1 MLPYHGGEIFRL
13 AINSSKS
20 ANRIFSYM
28 VVCRFGGPKF
38 YILYRLLEKQ
48 ASVFEDSVVAL
59 IYIAGYLTA
68 KRKRKIQITVTSTM
82 KSKAALRQ
90 ILN

>member
-13 AINSSKS
+13 AINNSSKS
-20 ANRIFSYM
+20 PNRILSYM

-38 YILYRLLEKQ
+38 YILDRLLEKQ

-68 KRKRKIQITVTSTM
+68 
-82 KSKAALRQ
+82 
-90 ILN
+90 